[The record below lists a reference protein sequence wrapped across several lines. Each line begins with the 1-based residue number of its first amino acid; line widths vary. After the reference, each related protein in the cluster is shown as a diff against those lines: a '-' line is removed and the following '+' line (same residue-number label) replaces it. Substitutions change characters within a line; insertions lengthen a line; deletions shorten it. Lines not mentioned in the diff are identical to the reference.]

1 MITFLKANQKLKFSM
16 KIAQL
21 IFFILLTMHW
31 INCLW
36 YFVANSDESW
46 FPPKDL
52 DFRKTNAYTANMATK
67 YNLFNYYSSII
78 LVSNEIL
85 STDNTEL
92 IVLIILIFISTIF
105 IGVIIG
111 EFSSLLSALTK

>member
-1 MITFLKANQKLKFSM
+1 MITFLKTNQTLKFSM

-36 YFVANSDESW
+36 YSVTESDKEW

-52 DFRKTNAYTANMATK
+52 DFRKTEAYTGSMTTR
-67 YNLFNYYSSII
+67 YNIFNYYSAII

-85 STDNTEL
+85 PTDNTEL

-111 EFSSLLSALTK
+111 EFASLLSALTK